1 VSIFKRTL
9 TATEARFEAQR
20 IAFAPVIFQ
29 VVQVMRR
36 TGLLRALVSA
46 RDWSDQA
53 ELERFTGLS
62 SYATTVLLES
72 ALSAGV
78 VERDEGSAIEGSGK
92 IRWRTSA
99 VGRFIERDPLVRIN
113 MDFVDDV
120 CYRSLAHLEAALVE
134 GRPAGLKELGPWKT
148 FYEGMADMPEPAR
161 TSWFTYD
168 HYYSDSAFPAALDVL
183 AMRDLRHVADVGAN
197 TGNFAVAYL
206 HRVAGSTVTLCDLP
220 QQLQLARSNLERH
233 GLLERARFHPCDLLN
248 GTSRLPEGEAA
259 PDAFW
264 MSQFVCCFSEAQI
277 VDILQRAAS
286 SVRAGGSIFVL
297 DTFWDDQSHA
307 IAAYCLVNTSPYFAT
322 VANGDSRM
330 YRLDVF
336 LDLASQAG
344 LRAEKTW
351 SDLGWCHTLI
361 ELRPLRSVD

>member
-1 VSIFKRTL
+1 MSTFKRTL

-20 IAFAPVIFQ
+20 IAFGPVIFQ

-36 TGLLRALVSA
+36 TGLLRALVST
-46 RDWSDQA
+46 RDWLDQA
-53 ELERFTGLS
+53 ELERGTGLS

-78 VERDEGSAIEGSGK
+78 VERDEVTDVEGAGR
-92 IRWRTSA
+92 IRWRTTA

-113 MDFVDDV
+113 LDFIDDV
-120 CYRSLAHLEAALVE
+120 CYRSLDHLETALVE

-148 FYEGMADMPEPAR
+148 FYEGMAIMPEPAR

-168 HYYSDSAFPAALDVL
+168 HHYSDSAFPAALDVL
-183 AMRDLRHVADVGAN
+183 ATRHLQHVADVGAN
-197 TGNFAVAYL
+197 TGKFAIAYL
-206 HRVAGSTVTLCDLP
+206 HRVADSTVTLCDLP
-220 QQLQLARSNLERH
+220 QQLQLAHSNLEH
-233 GLLERARFHPCDLLN
+233 QGLLERARFHPCDLLN
-248 GTSRLPEGEAA
+248 ETSRLPEGEAA

-264 MSQFVCCFSEAQI
+264 MSQFVCCFSEDQI
-277 VDILQRAAS
+277 VGILKRAATA
-286 SVRAGGSIFVL
+286 VRAGGSIFVL
-297 DTFWDDQSHA
+297 DTFWDDQRHV

-336 LDLASQAG
+336 LALASQAG

-361 ELRPLRSVD
+361 ELRPLRSID